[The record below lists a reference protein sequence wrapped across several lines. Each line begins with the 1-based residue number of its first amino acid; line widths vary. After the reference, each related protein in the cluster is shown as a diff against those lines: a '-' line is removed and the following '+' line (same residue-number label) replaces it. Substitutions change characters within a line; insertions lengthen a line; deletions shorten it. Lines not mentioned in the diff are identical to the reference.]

1 MYENL
6 IIDDITTNKP
16 DIAPLEYNI
25 STDKQIDTSDTNNF
39 YKNYQE
45 DSFDQNNND
54 DDFFEADSTIDA
66 KGKVT
71 LEASPLLGEYEES
84 STSSPIKFNFKY
96 EVGSRVEGMFR
107 GGERWYSCIIK
118 SRNHSNNTYQL
129 VYDDGDEES
138 NVPEKF
144 LRNK

>member
-6 IIDDITTNKP
+6 IIDDITTNKTE
-16 DIAPLEYNI
+16 IAPLDYNI
-25 STDKQIDTSDTNNF
+25 STNKQIDTSDTNNF

-45 DSFDQNNND
+45 DSFDQNND
-54 DDFFEADSTIDA
+54 DDFFETDSTIDA

-71 LEASPLLGEYEES
+71 LEASPLLGEYEERS
-84 STSSPIKFNFKY
+84 SSSSPIKFNFKY
-96 EVGSRVEGMFR
+96 EVGARVEGMFR

-118 SRNHSNNTYQL
+118 SRNHSNNTYHL

-138 NVPEKF
+138 NVPENF